1 MQTNWIFFD
10 IGDVLFDEDAQ
21 HRYLFHSMLLALRR
35 NGFDVK
41 WDDYFDRL
49 RQLARV
55 NPGNAFADA
64 VTELVAENAEKNGEQ
79 NGEQNGEKNGEKK
92 PAKEISKEISKEIIK
107 EARAEYHEMRKPRPY
122 GMLLDDIQPVLAD
135 LKQNFR
141 LGIIAN
147 QHPPIMDALRDY
159 GVQSLFDVIAIDE
172 IVGFSKP
179 DPRIFTWALEQAS
192 AEPGEVI
199 FVGDRPDNDVAP
211 AKALGMGTVRFKR
224 GQLYVHYD
232 PRSDAER
239 ADVVVTD
246 VARLAPAIRHL
257 AARRATE

>member
-1 MQTNWIFFD
+1 MQTKWIFFD

-21 HRYLFHSMLLALRR
+21 HRYLFHGMLLALRR
-35 NGFDVK
+35 NGFEVT

-49 RQLARV
+49 RQIARV

-64 VTELVAENAEKNGEQ
+64 VTELVAEDAA
-79 NGEQNGEKNGEKK
+79 KNGEKK
-92 PAKEISKEISKEIIK
+92 PAKEIIA

-122 GMLLDDIQPVLAD
+122 GMLLDNIQPVLAD
-135 LKQNFR
+135 LKQDFR

-159 GVQSLFDVIAIDE
+159 GVQTLFDVIAIDE
-172 IVGFSKP
+172 IFGFSKP
-179 DPRIFTWALEQAS
+179 DPKIFTWALEQAG
-192 AEPGEVI
+192 AQAGEAI

-246 VARLAPAIRHL
+246 IARLAPSIRHL
-257 AARRATE
+257 AAQRATG

>member
-1 MQTNWIFFD
+1 MPTNWIFFD
-10 IGDVLFDEDAQ
+10 IGDVLFDENAQ
-21 HRYLFHSMLLALRR
+21 HRYLYHSMLLAMRR
-35 NGFDVK
+35 NGIDVT

-49 RQLARV
+49 KEHARS
-55 NPGNAFADA
+55 NPSHAFDDA
-64 VTELVAENAEKNGEQ
+64 VRELVDRDAT
-79 NGEQNGEKNGEKK
+79 KNGEKK
-92 PAKEISKEISKEIIK
+92 PAEEIIR

-122 GMLLDDIQPVLAD
+122 GMLLDNVEPVIAD
-135 LKQNFR
+135 LKRDFK

-159 GVQSLFDVIAIDE
+159 GIKHHFDVIAIDE

-179 DPRIFTWALEQAS
+179 DTRIFTWALEQANCS
-192 AEPGEVI
+192 PNEVI

-224 GQLYVHYD
+224 GELYVHYD

-239 ADVVVTD
+239 ADLVVTE
-246 VARLAPAIRHL
+246 VARLAPAIRQL
-257 AARRATE
+257 ARERE